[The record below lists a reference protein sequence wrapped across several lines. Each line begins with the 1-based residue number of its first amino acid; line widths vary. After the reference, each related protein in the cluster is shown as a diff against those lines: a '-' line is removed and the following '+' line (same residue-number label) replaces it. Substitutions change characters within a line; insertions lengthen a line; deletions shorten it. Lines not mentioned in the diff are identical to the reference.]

1 MEDSR
6 KQELKERL
14 QEYVEQITQ
23 KSKGA
28 NMYNCPL
35 CGSGTGQHKT
45 GAFSIKGT
53 RWTCYACGK
62 GGDIFDLIGK
72 KEGIPDKAG
81 QFRRAEEIFN
91 YPSSQYQNQPRNKQ
105 VTQHTQLTQV
115 TQQEESGEII
125 DFTPLYEEGKRN
137 IENTT
142 YWKKRG
148 LSLETVKA
156 YNIGYIEN
164 WKSPKAPNS
173 KPTPRLILPIT
184 AYSYTAR
191 ATTEK
196 AERKAIN
203 TRGREVVEWIF
214 NSEALTSSTKPLFIV
229 EGIIDALSIIEVG
242 GQAIATSGTANTG
255 QLLRLLEKKKPAQPL
270 ILALDKDTA
279 GQTAEEKLAKGLE
292 EMQISF
298 YRLDIYGNSKDAN
311 EMLLKDREEF
321 RKVIIEAEAKV
332 IDLENAKAQK
342 EQEAY
347 SNEYSAK
354 AYLLNN
360 FYKELSENA
369 STPPIPTGFSGLDAV
384 LYGGLYEGLYI
395 IGAISSLGKTTF
407 ALQIADQIAQQG
419 RDTLIISLEMAKSEL
434 IAKSLSRHTVIEAIA
449 QGISTGDAKTQRGIQ
464 RGDLWEKYS
473 KREHALINKAID
485 DYSKYAGNLFILE
498 GQGNIKAETIR
509 EAVKMHK
516 ERRGVAPVVI
526 VDYLQILA
534 PADIRDTEKRAT
546 DKNILELKRLSRDY
560 KIPVIGISSLNRS
573 NYKEKISFEALKES
587 GGIEYGSDI
596 VIGLQLKGAGSK
608 DFEVNKAKNKDP
620 REIEAV
626 ILKHRSGKTGDTI
639 NYLYYPLF
647 NYFVETEPEPER
659 KRIVY

>member
-1 MEDSR
+1 
-6 KQELKERL
+6 
-14 QEYVEQITQ
+14 
-23 KSKGA
+23 
-28 NMYNCPL
+28 
-35 CGSGTGQHKT
+35 
-45 GAFSIKGT
+45 
-53 RWTCYACGK
+53 
-62 GGDIFDLIGK
+62 
-72 KEGIPDKAG
+72 
-81 QFRRAEEIFN
+81 
-91 YPSSQYQNQPRNKQ
+91 
-105 VTQHTQLTQV
+105 
-115 TQQEESGEII
+115 
-125 DFTPLYEEGKRN
+125 
-137 IENTT
+137 
-142 YWKKRG
+142 
-148 LSLETVKA
+148 
-156 YNIGYIEN
+156 
-164 WKSPKAPNS
+164 
-173 KPTPRLILPIT
+173 
-184 AYSYTAR
+184 
-191 ATTEK
+191 
-196 AERKAIN
+196 
-203 TRGREVVEWIF
+203 
-214 NSEALTSSTKPLFIV
+214 
-229 EGIIDALSIIEVG
+229 
-242 GQAIATSGTANTG
+242 
-255 QLLRLLEKKKPAQPL
+255 
-270 ILALDKDTA
+270 
-279 GQTAEEKLAKGLE
+279 
-292 EMQISF
+292 MQIPF

-311 EMLLKDREEF
+311 ELLLKDREEF
-321 RKVIIEAEAKV
+321 RRVIIDAEKKA
-332 IDLENAKAQK
+332 IDLEEAKAQK

-347 SNEYSAK
+347 NKEYSAK

-360 FYKELSENA
+360 FYKEISENA
-369 STPPIPTGFSGLDAV
+369 STPPIPTGFSGLDNL

-546 DKNILELKRLSRDY
+546 DKNILELKRLSRDF

-647 NYFVETEPEPER
+647 NYFVETEPETER
-659 KRIVY
+659 KRTVY